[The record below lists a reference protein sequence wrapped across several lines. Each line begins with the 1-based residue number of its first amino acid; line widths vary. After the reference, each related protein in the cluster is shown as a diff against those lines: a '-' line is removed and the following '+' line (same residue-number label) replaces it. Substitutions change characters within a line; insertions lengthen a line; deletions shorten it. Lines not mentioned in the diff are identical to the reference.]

1 MATIVV
7 DTITGTRNNAQS
19 GHTFMIT
26 FFGSDGHSVP
36 AILSNGFE
44 NGASDSF
51 TFNIGDIGTFYAAKI
66 SNTEIMM
73 TCPAEF
79 ATCTADNTDFEPQ
92 TEDECASAATA
103 LGLELGGQGYSFAG
117 SYSTGGCYSYF
128 SGTYAGH
135 AYWSTGSSGLG
146 SSKYRVQTQCS
157 TQIAA
162 AAQCTNGICVATL
175 DQVTAA
181 LNAAAAGGDLPA
193 QETLTLLNCIS
204 ASVTGTGR

>member
-1 MATIVV
+1 MGYA
-7 DTITGTRNNAQS
+7 DGT
-19 GHTFMIT
+19 
-26 FFGSDGHSVP
+26 V
-36 AILSNGFE
+36 
-44 NGASDSF
+44 ASDAGLS
-51 TFNIGDIGTFYAAKI
+51 A
-66 SNTEIMM
+66 TEIMM

-157 TQIAA
+157 TQIAGRRSVH
-162 AAQCTNGICVATL
+162 QRHL
-175 DQVTAA
+175 RRH
-181 LNAAAAGGDLPA
+181 AGPSHRCS
-193 QETLTLLNCIS
+193 E
-204 ASVTGTGR
+204 